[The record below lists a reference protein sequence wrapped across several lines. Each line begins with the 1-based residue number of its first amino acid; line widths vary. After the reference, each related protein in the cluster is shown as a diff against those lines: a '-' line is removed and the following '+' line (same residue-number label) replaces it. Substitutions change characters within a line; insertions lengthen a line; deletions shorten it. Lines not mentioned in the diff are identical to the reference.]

1 MSLVLNVEI
10 LGEFKKLTAATQG
23 ATKQLSGLQGTTQ
36 KISAGMG
43 KAFAAIGAGLSFGL
57 IARELKEAAKAAVE
71 DTKSQ
76 GLLANQ
82 LRNTTGATD
91 EQIASVEKQI
101 SKLQL
106 TASIADDQLRP
117 AFATL
122 VRSTGSTT
130 KAMDLLNLAADVSA
144 GSGKSLTSVTMALSR
159 AYQGKMTAL
168 TRLGIPMSDS
178 IQNAADYAKAMTK
191 LNQLQ
196 TDAAYLTGPAQA
208 EALAK
213 VAEQQDLVNRI
224 AEAGI
229 DWQADLAAAFEGS
242 AVKAANLDPYQR
254 MAIIFGEISEQ
265 VGSIL
270 LPVIQQFADW
280 LVDVLP
286 KVQKFFQELNDPTTE
301 MGEKWQGMINIMDLT
316 GKKFDELMDI
326 FSGGKSETNM
336 VMDWITTLTA
346 GLGQILFY
354 LGKLGQAW
362 NAFWAGDFAEVARIS
377 QNYLKDYAA
386 FIRAQNQALLPSQEV
401 VLPGQSPFGGRAREG
416 GIVINVNSPN
426 MTANDIVNALN
437 RARRADGSQRLP

>member
-23 ATKQLSGLQGTTQ
+23 ASKQLSGLQGTAQ
-36 KISAGMG
+36 KISSSIG
-43 KAFAAIGAGLSFGL
+43 KAFATIGVGLGFAV
-57 IARELKEAAKAAVE
+57 ITRELKEATKAAVE
-71 DTKSQ
+71 DAKSQ
-76 GLLANQ
+76 GLLAKALQ
-82 LRNTTGATD
+82 NTTGANQQ
-91 EQIASVEKQI
+91 QIASVENAITKM
-101 SKLQL
+101 SLQ
-106 TASIADDQLRP
+106 AAVADDQLRP
-117 AFATL
+117 AFAQLARATGD
-122 VRSTGSTT
+122 VQKSTEL
-130 KAMDLLNLAADVSA
+130 MELALDVSA
-144 GSGKSLTSVTMALSR
+144 GTGKNLDTVVRALSR
-159 AYQGKMTAL
+159 AVGPDGTTGAL
-168 TRLGIPMSDS
+168 ERLAPAIKGASDP
-178 IQNAADYAKAMTK
+178 
-191 LNQLQ
+191 L
-196 TDAAYLTGPAQA
+196 A
-208 EALAK
+208 EL
-213 VAEQQDLVNRI
+213 ERLF
-224 AEAGI
+224 G
-229 DWQADLAAAFEGS
+229 GS
-242 AVKAANLDPYQR
+242 AQKAAELDPYQR
-254 MAIIFGEISEQ
+254 LKIAFDEIAES
-265 VGSIL
+265 VGVMLI
-270 LPVIQQFADW
+270 PVVEEFADW

-286 KVQKFFQELNDPTTE
+286 KVQKFFEELNDPTTE

-316 GKKFDELMDI
+316 GQKFDELMAI

-336 VMDWITTLTA
+336 VMDWITSLTA